1 MTWYYKGKPLEE
13 IPEKTI
19 GFVYCITNKI
29 DGRCYFGKKLFWFS
43 KTKQVKGKK
52 KKTKVE
58 SDWRTYYGSND
69 ALNAD
74 VETHGSDKFYREI
87 LHLCEA
93 KGMMSYME
101 LKEQMDHR
109 VLEYPDRYYNSIIQ
123 VRIHRTHVKT

>member
-1 MTWYYKGKPLEE
+1 MTWYYNGKPLEE

-19 GFVYCITNKI
+19 GFVYCITNNLT
-29 DGRCYFGKKLFWFS
+29 GRRYFGKKLFWFS

-52 KKTKVE
+52 KKLKVE
-58 SDWRTYYGSND
+58 SDWQTYYGSND

-74 VETHGSDKFYREI
+74 VVAAGASHFHREI
-87 LHLCEA
+87 LHICET
-93 KGMMSYME
+93 KGMMSYLE

-109 VLEYPDRYYNSIIQ
+109 VLENPDKFYNSIIQ